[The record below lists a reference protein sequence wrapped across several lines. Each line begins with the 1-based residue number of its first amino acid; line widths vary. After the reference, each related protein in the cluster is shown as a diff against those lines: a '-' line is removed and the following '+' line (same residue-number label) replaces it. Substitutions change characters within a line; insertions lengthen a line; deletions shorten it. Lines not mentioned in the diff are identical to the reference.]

1 MSFLAPH
8 CDYDVFVSYS
18 HGDSRGGRGVDTPLK
33 RWTVALIRELEA
45 EIRDY
50 DDEFDNLHIWFDEQI
65 DPTAHLTD
73 ELRRKV
79 KASGVLL
86 IVMSPRYLSSSWC
99 NDERSWFEE
108 QIVARSREPGRVF
121 VIHAL
126 PTDAARWPSF
136 LRDERGHPMLGFRF
150 YDGDGRDGER
160 PKPYGW
166 GLPDIREGGLKFAQ
180 QLTTLET
187 ALTKRLRQLRDRAT
201 VEQAARPL
209 VVAPTVNG
217 SRRVYLHV
225 RNEHADL
232 RDRIKGSL
240 KEDGLMA
247 LGPVFPGVA
256 LGDQMKESNSRIAL
270 AEKCT
275 ALALVRA
282 ETDTDESFMGDLIDI
297 GVDERQR
304 VEDKRG
310 VPLPCA
316 VLDGSGAAMPLDV
329 ADYGMRRFD
338 LGSASWHGEF
348 CAWVKAAQAQD
359 ARAPS

>member
-1 MSFLAPH
+1 MSYLAPL

-18 HGDSRGGRGVDTPLK
+18 HGDSRGGRGTDTPLK

-45 EIRDY
+45 EIRSY
-50 DDEFDNLHIWFDEQI
+50 DDEFDKLHIWFDEQI
-65 DPTAHLTD
+65 DPTAHLTE

-79 KASGVLL
+79 KSSGVLM

-108 QIVARSREPGRVF
+108 QVVARSREGGRVF
-121 VIHAL
+121 VVHAL

-136 LRDERGHPMLGFRF
+136 LLDERGHPMPGFRF

-166 GLPDIREGGLKFAQ
+166 GLPDIRGGGEKFAQ
-180 QLTTLET
+180 RLTKLEG
-187 ALTKRLRQLRDRAT
+187 ALTNRLRELRNRVT
-201 VEQAARPL
+201 VEQAPRP
-209 VVAPTVNG
+209 VVLPPAING

-225 RNEHADL
+225 RTEHADL
-232 RDRIKGSL
+232 RDRIRGRL
-240 KEDGLMA
+240 KEDGLTA
-247 LGPVFPGVA
+247 LGPVVPGIA
-256 LGDQMKESNSRIAL
+256 LGDQMKESNNRIAL
-270 AEKCT
+270 AEKCQ

-297 GVDERQR
+297 GLDERQR

-310 VPLPCA
+310 APLPCA

-329 ADYGMRRFD
+329 SDYGMRRFD
-338 LGSASWHGEF
+338 LGSDSWHGEF
-348 CAWVKAAQAQD
+348 SDWVKAAQAQD
-359 ARAPS
+359 ARAS

>member
-1 MSFLAPH
+1 MSYLAPH

-18 HGDSRGGRGVDTPLK
+18 HGDSRAGRGVDTPLK

-45 EIRDY
+45 EIRSY
-50 DDEFDNLHIWFDEQI
+50 DEEFDKLHIWFDEQI

-79 KASGVLL
+79 KSSGVLM

-108 QIVARSREPGRVF
+108 QIVARSREAGRVF

-136 LRDERGHPMLGFRF
+136 LLDERGHPMLGFPF
-150 YDGDGRDGER
+150 YDGDARDGER

-166 GLPDIREGGLKFAQ
+166 GLLDIRGGGEKFAQ
-180 QLTTLET
+180 QLSKLEG
-187 ALTKRLRQLRDRAT
+187 ALTRRLRELKARAP
-201 VEQAARPL
+201 VQQAPRPGIL
-209 VVAPTVNG
+209 PAVNG

-232 RDRIKGSL
+232 RDRIRGRL
-240 KEDGLMA
+240 KEDGLMP
-247 LGPVFPGVA
+247 LGPVIPGTV
-256 LGDQMKESNSRIAL
+256 LGDQMKESTSRIAM
-270 AEKCT
+270 AEKCL

-297 GVDERQR
+297 GLDERQR
-304 VEDKRG
+304 MEDKRG
-310 VPLPCA
+310 APLPCA
-316 VLDGSGAAMPLDV
+316 VLDGSGTAMPVDV
-329 ADYGMRRFD
+329 SDYGMRRFD
-338 LGSASWHGEF
+338 LGSESWHGEF
-348 CAWVKAAQAQD
+348 CAWVTAGQAQD
-359 ARAPS
+359 ARAP